1 MQRKKKLNR
10 QKGQALVEL
19 AIVFPLLLV
28 LMLAVGYF
36 GHAVSSQQNLN
47 TAARS
52 AARQMAIDST
62 STALRRTLG
71 NYSPDP
77 DNFLELASNDLQ
89 SLLRK
94 NQLLV
99 RDQTFLG
106 HDYNQLF
113 ALDGRFER
121 LSEQRFLYSLQ
132 ETIDGSSSAYNSP
145 TPKDRTGKVP
155 ENLRDLQMGLGAL
168 YYGGTL
174 QYRLDELNPISRV
187 IFQLDSDPTIRIG
200 ATALMPAE
208 LPLRGGSYGLLNLNP
223 WIAKLV
229 SEDVRTSPDYPDLID
244 SGN

>member
-1 MQRKKKLNR
+1 MFTFKR
-10 QKGQALVEL
+10 QQEKGQALVEL

-36 GHAVSSQQNLN
+36 GHAVSAQQNLN

-71 NYSPDP
+71 NYSPDAEI
-77 DNFLELASNDLQ
+77 FLELASKDLQ

-99 RDQTFLG
+99 RNQTFIG
-106 HDYNQLF
+106 HDYNQIF
-113 ALDGRFER
+113 NLDGQFER
-121 LSEQRFLYSLQ
+121 LNEQRFLYALR
-132 ETIDGSSSAYNSP
+132 ETVDGTSSAYNSP
-145 TPKDRTGKVP
+145 SPKDRNGKTP
-155 ENLRDLQMGLGAL
+155 ENLRSLEMGIGAL

-208 LPLRGGSYGLLNLNP
+208 LPLRGGSYSLLSLNP
-223 WIAKLV
+223 WIGKLV
-229 SEDVRTSPDYPDLID
+229 GEDVKTSPDYPDLI
-244 SGN
+244 GNN

>member
-1 MQRKKKLNR
+1 MLRLSE
-10 QKGQALVEL
+10 KGQALVEL

-71 NYSPDP
+71 NYSPDAEI
-77 DNFLELASNDLQ
+77 FLELAGKDLQ

-99 RDQTFLG
+99 RDKTFIG
-106 HDYNQLF
+106 HDYNQIF
-113 ALDGRFER
+113 ALDGEFKR
-121 LSEQRFLYSLQ
+121 LDEQRFFYALQ
-132 ETIDGSSSAYNSP
+132 ETVDGTSSAYNSP
-145 TPKDRTGKVP
+145 SPKDRNGKTP
-155 ENLRDLQMGLGAL
+155 ENLRSLEMGLGAL
-168 YYGGTL
+168 YFGGTL

-223 WIAKLV
+223 WIGKLV
-229 SEDVRTSPDYPDLID
+229 GENVATSPDYPDLI
-244 SGN
+244 GNN

>member
-1 MQRKKKLNR
+1 MFIFKR
-10 QKGQALVEL
+10 QQEKGQALVEL

-36 GHAVSSQQNLN
+36 GHAVSAQQNLN

-71 NYSPDP
+71 NYSPDAEI
-77 DNFLELASNDLQ
+77 FLELASKDLQ

-99 RDQTFLG
+99 RNQTFIG
-106 HDYNQLF
+106 HDYNQIF
-113 ALDGRFER
+113 DLDGQFER
-121 LSEQRFLYSLQ
+121 LNEQRFFYALR
-132 ETIDGSSSAYNSP
+132 ETVDGTSSAYNSP
-145 TPKDRTGKVP
+145 SPKDRNGKTP
-155 ENLRDLQMGLGAL
+155 ENLRSLEMGIGAL

-208 LPLRGGSYGLLNLNP
+208 LPLRGGSYGLLSLNP
-223 WIAKLV
+223 WIGKLV
-229 SEDVRTSPDYPDLID
+229 GEDVKTSPDYPDLI
-244 SGN
+244 GNN